1 MSEIHLKKHQIDQ
14 KSSFRKWV
22 GFPARSPVPAR
33 GARGTIVS
41 ATGSGKTIMAAA
53 SALECFPHGRIL
65 VTVPTLD
72 LLVQTAQAW
81 RTVGHRSP
89 MAAVCS
95 LENDPVLNELGVRTT
110 TNPIQLALWA
120 GRGPVIV
127 FATYASLVDR
137 EDYAALQDQERPY
150 GPWQNSGNGKTR
162 KKTRGPLEAA
172 LTGGER
178 LYGQQMAPFDLAI
191 VDEAHGTAGDLG
203 RPWAAIHDNTR
214 IPADFRLYLTATPR
228 ILAAARP
235 QKGADGQELEI
246 ASMAD
251 DPDGTY
257 GAWLAELGLSEAIER
272 EILAGFEIDVLE
284 IRDPSPVL
292 GESEEARRGRRLALL
307 QTALLEHA
315 AAYNLRTVM
324 TFHQKVEEAA
334 AFADKLPE
342 TAAALYVNDAS
353 DDDLAAADKLPKS
366 SVNARFYELEA
377 GRHVPPDRV
386 WSAWLCGDHLVT
398 ERREVLRQFAGGID
412 AADRRVHRAF
422 LASVRVLGEGVDI
435 TGDRGVEAICFA
447 DTRGS
452 QVEIVQNIGR
462 ALRLNKDGSTKIAR
476 IIVPVFLEPGED
488 PTDMVASASF
498 RPLVAVLQGL
508 RSHDERL
515 VEQLAS
521 RALTSGQRKVHVR
534 RDANGQIIGAGG
546 EGDGE
551 DQEQDDTD
559 AAAESALLHFSSPRD
574 TATIAAFLRTRVYRP
589 ESLVWLEGYQALI
602 RWRKENEIT
611 GLYAVP
617 YDVEAEVGVTKDF
630 PLGRWVHQQRKALR
644 AGELEERR
652 KTLLDAPEAGM
663 VWEPGEEAWETKLAA
678 LRSYRRAMGH
688 LAPRQDAVWGEGD
701 AMVPVGQHAANLRRK
716 GGLGKDAERAA
727 ERAQQLAAIDEDWN
741 CPWPLD
747 WQRHYRVLA
756 DLVDADGVLPAIQPG
771 VLFEGDDLGKWLA
784 RQREASTWA
793 QLSAEQQERL
803 SQLGVK
809 PLEAPS
815 PAPSAK
821 RAANGQSKAEQAFH
835 RGLAA
840 LTQWVEREGA
850 HRPAPRGHSE
860 QIAVDGEAEPVTVK
874 LGVWVSNTKSRW
886 DKLTP
891 EQQAALAALGVPW
904 AKAAVPAPSGGP
916 APVRD
921 APVQPAPSGE
931 QAQEY
936 PDQGDPVTAEERETS
951 RGTARA
957 RRMNELM
964 RKHTKAELLRMAYAG
979 GLVNHNSPEKWRKD
993 EIASTVVDTEFRT
1006 ADRAAP
1012 ARPASATARPVPA
1025 QPLPL
1030 PQQDH
1035 HDECDKSVYEGG
1047 TCTCDLIEQYGPPSE
1062 RDDY

>member
-1 MSEIHLKKHQIDQ
+1 MSRIPLKKHQVDQ

-22 GFPARSPVPAR
+22 GFPARSSVPPQ

-53 SALECFPHGRIL
+53 SALECFPEGRIL

-81 RTVGHRSP
+81 RAVGHRSP
-89 MAAVCS
+89 MVAVCS

-120 GRGPVIV
+120 GAGPVIV

-137 EDYAALQDQERPY
+137 EDYEALQEQERPY
-150 GPWQNSGNGKTR
+150 GPWQGGGDGKTR

-172 LTGGER
+172 LAGGER
-178 LYGQQMAPFDLAI
+178 LYGQRMDGFSLAI
-191 VDEAHGTAGDLG
+191 IDEAHSTAGDLG

-228 ILAAARP
+228 ILAAPRP
-235 QKGADGQELEI
+235 QRGKDGQELEV

-257 GAWLAELGLSEAIER
+257 GSWLAELGLSEAIER

-292 GESEEARRGRRLALL
+292 GESEEAQRGRRLALL

-334 AFADKLPE
+334 AFAEALPK
-342 TAAALYVNDAS
+342 TAAELYVNDAS
-353 DDDLAAADKLPKS
+353 DEDLAKAEKELPAS
-366 SVNARFYELEA
+366 SIDAEFYELEA

-386 WSAWLCGDHLVT
+386 WSAWLCGDHLVS
-398 ERREVLRQFAGGID
+398 ERREVLRQFANGID
-412 AADRRVHRAF
+412 AVGRRVHRAF

-435 TGDRGVEAICFA
+435 TGERGVEAVCFA

-462 ALRLNKDGSTKIAR
+462 ALRLNKDGSTKVAR

-521 RALTSGQRKVHVR
+521 RALSSGKRKVHLR
-534 RDANGQIIGAGG
+534 RDEEGRIVGAGG
-546 EGDGE
+546 ERDGE
-551 DQEQDDTD
+551 DQEQDDTGR
-559 AAAESALLHFSSPRD
+559 AVESALLHFSSPRD
-574 TATIAAFLRTRVYRP
+574 AATIAAFLRTRVYRP

-602 RWRKENEIT
+602 RWRTENEIT

-617 YDVEAEVGVTKDF
+617 YDVEVEVGATKAF

-678 LRSYRRAMGH
+678 LRSYRRATGH
-688 LAPRQDAVWGEGD
+688 LAPRQDAVWTDPADG
-701 AMVPVGQHAANLRRK
+701 AQVPIGQHMANLRRK
-716 GGLGKDAERAA
+716 GGLGKDPERAA
-727 ERAQQLAAIDEDWN
+727 ERANHLTAIDPDWN
-741 CPWPLD
+741 CTWPLN

-756 DLVDADGVLPAIQPG
+756 DLVDADGVLPYIAPG
-771 VLFEGDDLGKWLA
+771 VVFDGDDIGMWRW
-784 RQREASTWA
+784 RQQEPGTWA
-793 QLSAEQQERL
+793 QLLPEQRERL
-803 SQLGVK
+803 TALGIK
-809 PLEAPS
+809 GAET
-815 PAPSAK
+815 PAPAPT
-821 RAANGQSKAEQAFH
+821 AARTTKGPSKTQQAFQ
-835 RGLAA
+835 RGLTA
-840 LTQWVEREGA
+840 LAQWVEREGVG
-850 HRPAPRGHSE
+850 RPVPRGHAE
-860 QIAVDGEAEPVTVK
+860 EITVDGEMEPVPVK
-874 LGVWVSNTKSRW
+874 LGVWLSNTKSRR
-886 DKLTP
+886 DKLDQ
-891 EQQAALAALGVPW
+891 EQRTALAALGIDW
-904 AKAAVPAPSGGP
+904 
-916 APVRD
+916 
-921 APVQPAPSGE
+921 
-931 QAQEY
+931 
-936 PDQGDPVTAEERETS
+936 
-951 RGTARA
+951 
-957 RRMNELM
+957 
-964 RKHTKAELLRMAYAG
+964 
-979 GLVNHNSPEKWRKD
+979 
-993 EIASTVVDTEFRT
+993 I
-1006 ADRAAP
+1006 
-1012 ARPASATARPVPA
+1012 
-1025 QPLPL
+1025 
-1030 PQQDH
+1030 
-1035 HDECDKSVYEGG
+1035 
-1047 TCTCDLIEQYGPPSE
+1047 
-1062 RDDY
+1062 